1 MLIVLGTHF
10 FHHRFLYPPETLNRQ
25 PRLIESVWIVHS
37 DVHFQHLAA
46 VDQPPP
52 LDDVKLLAMRRA
64 VIVDEGLG
72 VLTDRIDY
80 QRVAFVMADRLP
92 VKTGTPAGMQLER
105 GV

>member
-1 MLIVLGTHF
+1 MLIVLGTRF

-80 QRVAFVMADRLP
+80 QRRLRKWP
-92 VKTGTPAGMQLER
+92 TDSPYQDGVRCSEWGTSR
-105 GV
+105 